1 VRDCAGA
8 VSIGQASGLTRRYRS
23 GNRGAWLLQRDLLAF
38 QATYLSVGES
48 ERCRLARRYQSG
60 NQGAWLLQCDLLAF
74 QATYLSVGESERF
87 SCALP
92 AGSRWPRSLEIAYS
106 AMQQAIP
113 LQE

>member
-1 VRDCAGA
+1 MRDCAGA

-48 ERCRLARRYQSG
+48 ER
-60 NQGAWLLQCDLLAF
+60 
-74 QATYLSVGESERF
+74 F

-113 LQE
+113 LQG

>member
-23 GNRGAWLLQRDLLAF
+23 GNQGAWLLQR
-38 QATYLSVGES
+38 
-48 ERCRLARRYQSG
+48 
-60 NQGAWLLQCDLLAF
+60 DLLAF

-113 LQE
+113 LQG

>member
-1 VRDCAGA
+1 MRDCAGA

-23 GNRGAWLLQRDLLAF
+23 GNQGAWLLQR
-38 QATYLSVGES
+38 
-48 ERCRLARRYQSG
+48 
-60 NQGAWLLQCDLLAF
+60 DLLAF

-113 LQE
+113 LQG